1 MSKLGYIYIMSKPL
15 IGIII
20 GSDSDLGIMS
30 EAAKVCEEFGVGF
43 EITVCSAHRS
53 PALSHEYAVTAIKRG
68 LQVIIAGAGGSAHL
82 AGVTAALTTLPVIG
96 VPIKGQDALFSTVQ
110 MPPGIPVATVGI
122 DSARNAGLLA
132 IQILATSDAKLS
144 KKLSDF
150 KKSLADGVAKKA
162 EKLTK
167 LGYAEYLKSN

>member
-1 MSKLGYIYIMSKPL
+1 MNKPL
-15 IGIII
+15 IGIIM
-20 GSDSDLGIMS
+20 GSDSDLGIMA
-30 EAAKVCEEFGVGF
+30 EAAKVCEEFGVPF

-53 PALSHEYAVTAIKRG
+53 PALAHEYATTAIKRG
-68 LQVIIAGAGGSAHL
+68 LRVIIAGAGGSAHL

-132 IQILATSDAKLS
+132 IQILATYDKTLT
-144 KKLSDF
+144 KKFADF

-167 LGYAEYLKSN
+167 LGYAEYLKGN

>member
-1 MSKLGYIYIMSKPL
+1 MPKPL
-15 IGIII
+15 IGIIM
-20 GSDSDLGIMS
+20 GSDSDLAIMA
-30 EAAKVCEEFGVGF
+30 EAAKVCEEFGVPF

-53 PALSHEYAVTAIKRG
+53 PERAHTYAITAIARG
-68 LQVIIAGAGGSAHL
+68 LKVIIAGAGGSAHL
-82 AGVTAALTTLPVIG
+82 AGVSAALTTLPVIG

-132 IQILATSDAKLS
+132 VQILATSDKSLS
-144 KKLSDF
+144 KKFSDF

-162 EKLTK
+162 NKLTK
-167 LGYAEYLKSN
+167 IGYAEYLKAN

>member
-1 MSKLGYIYIMSKPL
+1 MSKPL
-15 IGIII
+15 VGIIM
-20 GSDSDLGIMS
+20 GSDSDLPVMQ
-30 EAAKVCEEFGVGF
+30 EAAKVCEEFDVAY

-53 PALSHEYAVTAIKRG
+53 PERAHEYATTAIKRG
-68 LQVIIAGAGGSAHL
+68 LKVIIAGAGGSAHL

-96 VPIKGQDALFSTVQ
+96 VPINGQDALFSTVQ

-122 DSARNAGLLA
+122 NSARNAGLLA

-144 KKLSDF
+144 KKFTDF

-162 EKLTK
+162 EKLQK
-167 LGYAEYLKSN
+167 IGYEKYLQQK

>member
-1 MSKLGYIYIMSKPL
+1 MSKPL
-15 IGIII
+15 IGIIM

-30 EAAKVCEEFGVGF
+30 EAAKVCEEFGVPF

-53 PALSHEYAVTAIKRG
+53 PALSHEYASTAIKRG
-68 LQVIIAGAGGSAHL
+68 LKVIIAGAGGAAHL

-96 VPIKGQDALFSTVQ
+96 VPINGQDALFSTVQ

-122 DSARNAGLLA
+122 NSARNAGLIA
-132 IQILATSDAKLS
+132 IQILATGNPQLMRKLIT
-144 KKLSDF
+144 F

-162 EKLTK
+162 EKLAK
-167 LGYAEYLKSN
+167 LGYAEYLKGN

>member
-1 MSKLGYIYIMSKPL
+1 M
-15 IGIII
+15 
-20 GSDSDLGIMS
+20 
-30 EAAKVCEEFGVGF
+30 
-43 EITVCSAHRS
+43 
-53 PALSHEYAVTAIKRG
+53 
-68 LQVIIAGAGGSAHL
+68 IIAGAGGAAHL

-132 IQILATSDAKLS
+132 IQILATSDVRLS
-144 KKLSDF
+144 KKFADF

-162 EKLTK
+162 TNLSK
-167 LGYAEYLKSN
+167 LGYEKYLKQK

>member
-1 MSKLGYIYIMSKPL
+1 MAET
-15 IGIII
+15 
-20 GSDSDLGIMS
+20 

-43 EITVCSAHRS
+43 EIMVCSAHRS
-53 PALSHEYAVTAIKRG
+53 PALSHEYATTAIKRG
-68 LQVIIAGAGGSAHL
+68 LKVIIAGAGGSAHL

-96 VPIKGQDALFSTVQ
+96 VPINPAPYGAGLGGQDALFSTVQ

-132 IQILATSDAKLS
+132 IQILSTANPQLVRKLIN
-144 KKLSDF
+144 F

-162 EKLTK
+162 DKLKK
-167 LGYAEYLKSN
+167 LGYAKYLKTN